1 MNAII
6 FALFFSIF
14 HPFESKNEWEIILF
28 KKTNCTLCY
37 FVELEFKRTDLI
49 FNGQIS
55 KKRPGKGQ
63 NKKNN
68 LSFYIID
75 CNRRQ
80 RMCSSYDCFGVPTI
94 ILSNKKNK
102 QIYRYNDEKS
112 ALCERLTKFIINKTN
127 IQPRNKYY
135 LDIFNDITKEQNEE
149 IFENKIDE
157 MISHYIELDV
167 VNFSYVHQ
175 YDDLLRVKHIVSTGR
190 CVALALPIHGMIP
203 IHTRLIF
210 DNFFKE
216 HNFFPIVIQNRNSY
230 RLEENLR
237 IEVDIILFTSRGSF
251 PVYVNNS
258 IPNIIDFINY
268 VCFVEGRQKLRQFVE
283 MIIHGETQKT
293 ISIIENNLMML
304 KSHNFSKSSSK
315 KTSSSSMQ
323 SSQSKEKYSTDST
336 DSSDSTSKIP
346 ISSSPENFDDQYNNL
361 ILPYEFRHF
370 AEEPEKLISFAKMM
384 YANNDL
390 MHVINSINQLRNT
403 IMHGNIKKSI
413 EEKLSQRI
421 IVLNV
426 IKQIFFE
433 NFISKRLKNEKPYHH
448 I

>member
-63 NKKNN
+63 NKKSS

-80 RMCSSYDCFGVPTI
+80 RMCSSYGCFGVPTI

-157 MISHYIELDV
+157 
-167 VNFSYVHQ
+167 
-175 YDDLLRVKHIVSTGR
+175 
-190 CVALALPIHGMIP
+190 
-203 IHTRLIF
+203 
-210 DNFFKE
+210 
-216 HNFFPIVIQNRNSY
+216 
-230 RLEENLR
+230 
-237 IEVDIILFTSRGSF
+237 II
-251 PVYVNNS
+251 
-258 IPNIIDFINY
+258 
-268 VCFVEGRQKLRQFVE
+268 
-283 MIIHGETQKT
+283 
-293 ISIIENNLMML
+293 
-304 KSHNFSKSSSK
+304 
-315 KTSSSSMQ
+315 
-323 SSQSKEKYSTDST
+323 SQSKEKYSTDST

-346 ISSSPENFDDQYNNL
+346 ISSSPENFDDQFNNL